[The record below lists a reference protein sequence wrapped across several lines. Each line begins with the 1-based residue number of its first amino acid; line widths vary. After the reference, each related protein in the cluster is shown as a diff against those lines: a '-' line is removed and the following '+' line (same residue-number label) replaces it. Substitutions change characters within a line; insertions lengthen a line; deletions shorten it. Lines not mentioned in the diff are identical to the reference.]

1 MREEE
6 VNREALICSDVC
18 TVSTKRL
25 LKHLLGPSSI
35 VLPPLVRCENK
46 LLSKP
51 LIIILYQSISHCQRA
66 APSDYHRSYHYLE
79 FGDFQK
85 KIYSGRFV
93 TCILRNRCK
102 LEARIPTTGVNVV
115 CIQLFILFPQRYH
128 NPLNRQNLRH
138 RFGGTYALG

>member
-51 LIIILYQSISHCQRA
+51 LIIINMRFDKSKTLR
-66 APSDYHRSYHYLE
+66 YLGIWG
-79 FGDFQK
+79 FKNAF
-85 KIYSGRFV
+85 
-93 TCILRNRCK
+93 
-102 LEARIPTTGVNVV
+102 
-115 CIQLFILFPQRYH
+115 
-128 NPLNRQNLRH
+128 
-138 RFGGTYALG
+138 